1 MSRATAGDR
10 MRRILAIVPWLAT
23 HPGVTVEEVG
33 ERFGITRAALL
44 ADLEV
49 LSFVGV
55 PPYTPDT
62 LIEVG
67 VDDDRIE
74 LRLAQPF
81 DRPLRLTPEQALA
94 LVAAGRAAA
103 DLPGA
108 DPGDP
113 LQRGLAKLAAALGLG
128 PDDVVDIELGPAS
141 SATLEVLR
149 GAVADR
155 RRVEL
160 DYYSYGRDERT
171 TRRVDPHRVVADAG
185 RWYLEG
191 HCHRSGGERLFRVD
205 RVVAVRVLDE
215 GFEAPAVDDDD
226 LEAYRPAG
234 DDPRVTL
241 DLPPEA
247 RWVIE
252 QYPHEHV
259 EERAGGGYRVRLP
272 VSADAWLAR
281 LLLRLGP
288 AARVVEADDPRHLT
302 LRADAARRVLARYEG
317 AAGRHRA
324 AGADE

>member
-1 MSRATAGDR
+1 MTRPTAGDR
-10 MRRILAIVPWLAT
+10 MRRILAIVPWLAA
-23 HPGVTVEEVG
+23 HPGVRVDEVCA
-33 ERFGITRAALL
+33 RFDLTRAALL

-49 LSFVGV
+49 LPFIGV

-62 LIEVG
+62 LIQVG
-67 VDDDRIE
+67 IDDDRIE
-74 LRLAQPF
+74 VVLAQPF

-94 LVAAGRAAA
+94 LVAAGRAAR

-113 LQRGLAKLAAALGLG
+113 LQRGLAKLAGALGVD
-128 PDDVVDIELGPAS
+128 PDEVVEVHLGPAS
-141 SATLEVLR
+141 TATLSVLR
-149 GAVADR
+149 AAAADR
-155 RRVEL
+155 RRLEI

-171 TRRVDPHRVVADAG
+171 TRQVDPHRVVAEHG

-191 HCHRSGGERLFRVD
+191 HCHRSGGQRLFRVD
-205 RVVAVRVLDE
+205 RIVDVRPLDLT
-215 GFEAPAVDDDD
+215 FAPPGPDPDAD

-241 DLPPEA
+241 VLPPTA

-252 QYPHEHV
+252 QYPHEGA
-259 EERAGGGYRVRLP
+259 EERPDGGWTVRLP

-288 AARVVEADDPRHLT
+288 DAAVVAADDPRHLT
-302 LRADAARRVLARYEG
+302 LAAASARRVRARY
-317 AAGRHRA
+317 A
-324 AGADE
+324 